1 MAMIKS
7 GLAAA
12 AGNFGEAAAFSAV
25 GTLAY
30 AAAAK
35 LAPSEKTKTTPPAA
49 ATAGPSTT
57 NVSYNLRVDAAFA
70 DGESV
75 ARRFAEMQQGAQ
87 RRGLI

>member
-1 MAMIKS
+1 MIKS

-12 AGNFGEAAAFSAV
+12 AGNFGEAAAFSVV

-49 ATAGPSTT
+49 VTYGASTS
-57 NVSYNLRVDAAFA
+57 NVSYNLRVDATFA

>member
-1 MAMIKS
+1 MVKS

-12 AGNFGEAAAFSAV
+12 AGNFGEAAAFSVV

-30 AAAAK
+30 GIAAK
-35 LAPSEKTKTTPPAA
+35 LAPSEKTKTTAPVAA
-49 ATAGPSTT
+49 SGGGGGNSTT
-57 NVSYNLRVDAAFA
+57 NYNLRVDATFA